1 MFVKKFQYFCSPNSN
16 TMSKVANS
24 PKSKE
29 TIESVESTLSKA
41 ENFIERNQ
49 KMISYVV
56 GGIILVILI
65 ILGYN
70 KFILQP
76 KEKSAQEQMF
86 MAEYY
91 FSVDSLELALNGDGK
106 YPGFYE
112 IADDYKWT
120 SAARLANYYI
130 GMTLM
135 KQEKFEEAIPY
146 LKKFRAKDEIL
157 SAMANGA
164 IGDAYVELG
173 DLNQALEYYLKAANK
188 RINNFVTPVFLAKAA
203 WIYEQQGKLEE
214 AIDIY
219 KRIKLEHVRTIESRD
234 ADKNIAFLEA
244 KLNKE

>member
-1 MFVKKFQYFCSPNSN
+1 
-16 TMSKVANS
+16 MSKISNA

-41 ENFIERNQ
+41 EKFIEKNQ
-49 KMISYVV
+49 KIISYVV
-56 GGIILVILI
+56 GGVILVILI

-76 KEKSAQEQMF
+76 KEKSAHEQMF

-91 FSVDSLELALNGDGK
+91 FSVDSLELALNGDGN

-112 IADDYKWT
+112 IAEDYKWT
-120 SAARLANYYI
+120 SAARLSNYYI
-130 GMTLM
+130 GMILM

-173 DLNQALEYYLKAANK
+173 DLDQALEYYTKAADKKKND
-188 RINNFVTPVFLAKAA
+188 FVTPLFLSKIA
-203 WIYEQQGKLEE
+203 WIYEQQGNFEE
-214 AIDIY
+214 AINIY
-219 KRIKLEHVRTIESRD
+219 KRIKAEHFRTLESRD
-234 ADKNIAFLEA
+234 ADKNIAYLEA